1 MKLQG
6 GGLVSKL
13 ISHFQK
19 KQMQKNPEAASK
31 GSEKC
36 LSF

>member
-1 MKLQG
+1 MKLKG

-13 ISHFQK
+13 VCHFQK
-19 KQMQKNPEAASK
+19 KQMQENPEAASK